1 MGFTARNPS
10 SVRLRLPPVV
20 SSQCELPPPTRG
32 EGKAVGLHIKARQ
45 SLKSGGTGRRRPRS
59 TRPTSRLPHP
69 APRPVAGEGSLGRRT
84 EAAAGAERTGSVS
97 DRRPPI
103 ARAGQGEP
111 QRKAATVRAGGSGC
125 PAGGGTRRTPPTP
138 FRGLTPRASA
148 TGRRHQD
155 AEPTGPSDGAFDP
168 SAREAPARVEGV
180 TRTVPGPRRR
190 AACPSWAPG
199 VAANNGACPELMSNS
214 SRGASAFV
222 ETVLLNS
229 LRAKPRRPAQPSR
242 RPVTPRRVKLFL
254 LPLREKVGERSEVG

>member
-1 MGFTARNPS
+1 MGFTSRNPS
-10 SVRLRLPPVV
+10 SVRLRLPP
-20 SSQCELPPPTRG
+20 SPTRG
-32 EGKAVGLHIKARQ
+32 EGKSAGLHIKASQRLIFPA
-45 SLKSGGTGRRRPRS
+45 SAPRS
-59 TRPTSRLPHP
+59 SSSPRPTSRLPHP
-69 APRPVAGEGSLGRRT
+69 GPRPVAGEGSLGRRT

-138 FRGLTPRASA
+138 FRGLKPRASA
-148 TGRRHQD
+148 TGRRHRD
-155 AEPTGPSDGAFDP
+155 AEPTGPRDGAFDP
-168 SAREAPARVEGV
+168 SAREAPARGEGV

-229 LRAKPRRPAQPSR
+229 FRAKPRRPAQPSR

-254 LPLREKVGERSEVG
+254 LPLREKVGERSEAG

>member
-1 MGFTARNPS
+1 MSGERTEPS
-10 SVRLRLPPVV
+10 HPAPPTP
-20 SSQCELPPPTRG
+20 ENRRDWPPPSPISSPHSQP
-32 EGKAVGLHIKARQ
+32 V
-45 SLKSGGTGRRRPRS
+45 PRF
-59 TRPTSRLPHP
+59 
-69 APRPVAGEGSLGRRT
+69 PRPVAREGSLGRRT

-125 PAGGGTRRTPPTP
+125 PAGGGTRRTPPTS
-138 FRGLTPRASA
+138 FRGLKPRASA
-148 TGRRHQD
+148 TGRRHRD

-222 ETVLLNS
+222 ETVNHIFSGRSPGAPPSPLAA
-229 LRAKPRRPAQPSR
+229 RSR
-242 RPVTPRRVKLFL
+242 R
-254 LPLREKVGERSEVG
+254 GG